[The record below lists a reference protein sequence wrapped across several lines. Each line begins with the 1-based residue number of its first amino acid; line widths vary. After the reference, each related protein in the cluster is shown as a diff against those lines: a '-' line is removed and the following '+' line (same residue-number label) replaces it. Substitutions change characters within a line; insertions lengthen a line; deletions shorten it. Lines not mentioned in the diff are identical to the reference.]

1 MPRKPISEMNR
12 ESDDRTRTW
21 TFILYPESAPEDWLD
36 RLNDMHIQFVVSPL
50 HDKDKEP
57 GTGDKEFKKAHYH
70 VVLKFQSKKSFDQI
84 CEITNSLNQP
94 RPERVRDFQTM
105 VRYLCHLDHPH
116 KYQYPTSELQ
126 AFGGIDVEEYL
137 KPLSTLRHMY
147 IRQMID
153 YVEENDI
160 VEFRDLV
167 WYARRCRTDDWFNL
181 LMDNCSNFMNMYI
194 RSRRSGKVQKVVV
207 VDSDGDFLGEVSTWT

>member
-1 MPRKPISEMNR
+1 MPRKPTSEMNK

-36 RLNDMHIQFVVSPL
+36 RLNDMHIQFIVSPL

-70 VVLKFQSKKSFDQI
+70 IVLKFQTKKSYDQI

-126 AFGGIDVEEYL
+126 AFGGLDVEEYL
-137 KPLSTLRHMY
+137 KPLATLRRIY
-147 IRQMID
+147 ITQMID
-153 YVEENDI
+153 YIEENNI
-160 VEFRDLV
+160 TELRDLT
-167 WYARRCRTDDWFNL
+167 WYARRYRFDDWYKL
-181 LMDNCSNFMNMYI
+181 ITDNCSYFMNMYLK
-194 RSRRSGKVQKVVV
+194 SRKNSIKRNVVYV
-207 VDSDGDFLGEVSTWT
+207 NSDGEYLGDV